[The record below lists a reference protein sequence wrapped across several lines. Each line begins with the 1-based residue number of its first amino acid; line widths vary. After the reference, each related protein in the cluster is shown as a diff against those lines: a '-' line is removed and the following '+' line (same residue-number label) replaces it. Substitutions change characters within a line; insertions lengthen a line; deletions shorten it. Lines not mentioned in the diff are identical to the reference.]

1 MSRRVLPDWRWVT
14 DMPFSNLP
22 EQMRMKIDAV
32 VVLGI
37 HVGLDLKDEGRELIR
52 CRVDGAFEAFSRLR
66 FRSHAQ
72 EFFEEGLDAEVG
84 HGRAE
89 EHRCQFAALDLFHIE
104 FVAGFV
110 EEFDVV
116 DEALVDVFVEEFFK
130 DRIVGRAL
138 GRRQFALAV
147 GRVLFKEFDGRRGPV
162 VNAW

>member
-1 MSRRVLPDWRWVT
+1 MSGRRSLRGI
-14 DMPFSNLP
+14 FAA
-22 EQMRMKIDAV
+22 AV
-32 VVLGI
+32 SEPCAGI
-37 HVGLDLKDEGRELIR
+37 LRGR
-52 CRVDGAFEAFSRLR
+52 
-66 FRSHAQ
+66 
-72 EFFEEGLDAEVG
+72 LDAEVG